1 VCASVVIRDLLGK
14 PIELH
19 RNKDIDNMKKKT
31 IDRDEKMRRSKRDKP
46 TTDVTDLTD

>member
-1 VCASVVIRDLLGK
+1 
-14 PIELH
+14 LH

-46 TTDVTDLTD
+46 NVAADLSSDENITN